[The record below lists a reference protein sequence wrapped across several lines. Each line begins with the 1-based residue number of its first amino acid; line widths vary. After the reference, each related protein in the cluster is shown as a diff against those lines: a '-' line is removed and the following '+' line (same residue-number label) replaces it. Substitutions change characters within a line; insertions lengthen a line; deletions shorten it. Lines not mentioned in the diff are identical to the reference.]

1 MSTSRSGS
9 FGSGSFGSGSFDSGS
24 SDGPSSGSSG
34 EVSEIDP
41 VDHAHSICLRQ
52 LTMGPR
58 TRGQLE
64 TVLRRQ
70 GVDHDVAAQ
79 VLDRLVEVSLVDD
92 VAYSQNYV
100 RSRHSGRGLARRAI
114 GQELRGRGVTDEVV
128 AEALEEL
135 DPDEEIAT
143 AHALV
148 AKRIS
153 ATRSL
158 DMQVRTRR
166 LVGMLA
172 RKGYPGGLSM
182 RVVREAL
189 LAERELDELETRF
202 LEGLDNELSDA
213 ARVGE

>member
-1 MSTSRSGS
+1 MSSVRR
-9 FGSGSFGSGSFDSGS
+9 GS
-24 SDGPSSGSSG
+24 SDGPAPGSSD
-34 EVSEIDP
+34 EAIEADP
-41 VDHAHSICLRQ
+41 VDHARSICLRQ

-70 GVDHDVAAQ
+70 GVDPDIAAV
-79 VLDRLVEVSLVDD
+79 VLDRLVDVSLVDD
-92 VAYSQNYV
+92 AAFSQNYV
-100 RSRHSGRGLARRAI
+100 RSRHSRRGLSRRAI
-114 GQELRGRGVTDEVV
+114 GQELRGRGVTDEIV
-128 AEALEEL
+128 AEALEGL
-135 DPDEEIAT
+135 DPDDEIAT

-148 AKRIS
+148 ARRMS
-153 ATRSL
+153 ATRTL
-158 DMQVRTRR
+158 EVQVRTRR

-202 LEGLDNELSDA
+202 LEGLDVELSDA
-213 ARVGE
+213 ARLGE